1 MKTNRNALAAQR
13 RIIDRKLTSW
23 LPLREEKQPPSGWL
37 KAIRGALG
45 ISSRQL
51 AQIIGVDMSAVL
63 RLEER
68 ESEGKVTLEMLNRAA
83 RAMDCKVVYAI
94 VPRDEFESLE
104 DIIDLRSKKA
114 ASELLQK
121 VEHSMR
127 LEKQGS
133 PESKYELDRLSL
145 KLKEKMDP
153 RIWGIQKPRKTKKDL
168 GE

>member
-1 MKTNRNALAAQR
+1 
-13 RIIDRKLTSW
+13 
-23 LPLREEKQPPSGWL
+23 
-37 KAIRGALG
+37 
-45 ISSRQL
+45 
-51 AQIIGVDMSAVL
+51 MSAVL